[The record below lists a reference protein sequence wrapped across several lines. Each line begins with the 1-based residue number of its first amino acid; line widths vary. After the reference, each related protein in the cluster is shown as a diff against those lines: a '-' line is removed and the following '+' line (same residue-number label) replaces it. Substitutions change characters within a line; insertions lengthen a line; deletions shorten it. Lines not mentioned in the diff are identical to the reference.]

1 MLDVNDVG
9 FSCSN
14 IAAIIMSLK
23 VEHHEFQGPQRQKKR
38 SNASFIMQKLRP
50 KLYIYHKICSQHFEE
65 LLTVKFLE
73 QRKYKNYSIQSIC
86 RAFSLPKRWGKK
98 RGSFKIGIIFDWMES
113 FLFCLCSKDLKYGS
127 SSIFRNSMF
136 STLLFKKWIKF
147 LLHSWFEK
155 WTRPISKL

>member
-113 FLFCLCSKDLKYGS
+113 FLFCLCSRAHLLYEKSK
-127 SSIFRNSMF
+127 RPAF
-136 STLLFKKWIKF
+136 SVPKQRRKKVSDSDDQVGVLPRRK
-147 LLHSWFEK
+147 E
-155 WTRPISKL
+155 IS